1 MNTVKADHYINGI
14 LSKYNQDLGTHLGGD
29 VITIRSPIGFGLDDH
44 VRLEIEQLHEQTKRK
59 RKLPK
64 LIVLIETGGGYIE
77 VVERLY
83 NVFRKHYVLV
93 DFIIPNFAYSAGTVL
108 VLSGDAIYMDYYSVL
123 GPIDPQF
130 EADGRYVPGLG
141 YLQKFQELKDY
152 INGSKGPP
160 GSYKAELAYLLNK
173 FDPAVLFHLEQAKNH
188 SVSLLVNW
196 LPRHKFKNWKVTR
209 SRSKKVSP
217 ADRKSRAKQIGEI
230 LSNPERWHSHG
241 RGIGLRELTSNE
253 INLKID
259 NFGEDGHLNKL
270 IRQYY
275 DLLIDYATKIGCGGM
290 KSTVIHTR
298 NGIRPIASQ

>member
-1 MNTVKADHYINGI
+1 MKSVKSDQYINA
-14 LSKYNQDLGTHLGGD
+14 LLTNWNVSLGTHLGGD
-29 VITIRSPIGFGLDDH
+29 VITLRSPIGFGLDDH
-44 VRLEIEQLHEQTKRK
+44 VRLEIEQLHEQAKRK
-59 RKLPK
+59 RKLPR

-141 YLQKFQELKDY
+141 YLQKFQELKNY
-152 INGSKGPP
+152 INGSNGPP
-160 GSYKAELAYLLNK
+160 DSYKAELAYLLNK

-196 LPRHKFKNWKVTR
+196 LPRHKFKNWNITKSRHKEVTQLDKR
-209 SRSKKVSP
+209 
-217 ADRKSRAKQIGEI
+217 ARAKQIGEI
-230 LSNPERWHSHG
+230 LSN
-241 RGIGLRELTSNE
+241 
-253 INLKID
+253 
-259 NFGEDGHLNKL
+259 
-270 IRQYY
+270 
-275 DLLIDYATKIGCGGM
+275 
-290 KSTVIHTR
+290 
-298 NGIRPIASQ
+298 